1 MEPLYWVPPDAR
13 SLLDVGC
20 NVGEFLIAV
29 GKAFPN
35 VRLAGCDVNAR
46 AIAAAQQNLPSADLR
61 VAEADH
67 LPYADASFD
76 CVTCIEVLEHVPP
89 AKWRAAVAEIHRVL
103 VPGGRFILRV
113 PHAGAF
119 AWLDTNNIRFRFPGL
134 YRLLVGRGR
143 RDDGFAAG
151 PAAVKWH
158 YHFSRQ
164 ELLAIAGAGWRV
176 EATRYG
182 GLLLFPVGDYIRW
195 PFYRLRR
202 GGHPIERLVTRVMAL
217 DYAVD
222 YGLSSYGL
230 LLVLA
235 KS

>member
-1 MEPLYWVPPDAR
+1 
-13 SLLDVGC
+13 
-20 NVGEFLIAV
+20 
-29 GKAFPN
+29 
-35 VRLAGCDVNAR
+35 
-46 AIAAAQQNLPSADLR
+46 
-61 VAEADH
+61 
-67 LPYADASFD
+67 
-76 CVTCIEVLEHVPP
+76 LEHVPP
-89 AKWRAAVAEIHRVL
+89 AKWRAAVGEIHRIL

-134 YRLLVGRGR
+134 YGLLIGRGR
-143 RDDGFAAG
+143 RDEGFATG
-151 PAAVKWH
+151 PAAVEWH
-158 YHFSRQ
+158 YHFTRE

-202 GGHPIERLVTRVMAL
+202 GGHGIERLVTRVMSL

-222 YGLSSYGL
+222 YGLWSYGIM
-230 LLVLA
+230 LVLA
-235 KS
+235 KSGCASFT